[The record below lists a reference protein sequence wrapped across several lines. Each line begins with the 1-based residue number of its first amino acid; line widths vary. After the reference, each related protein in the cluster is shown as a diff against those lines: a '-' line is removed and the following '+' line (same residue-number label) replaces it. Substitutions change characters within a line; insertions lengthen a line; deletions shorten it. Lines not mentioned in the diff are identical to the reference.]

1 MALPVHTQLSPSGP
15 ALLTGPTLGRM
26 TCAKQRKPPPPPKR
40 PRAGYLPQLEVRT
53 WRLCKPPIPV
63 RTASHA
69 APTPPAPSPTRWPQG
84 LGADCRRALTLD
96 VQITSRKLMFI
107 QLSQLTRCPLYVSPF
122 LSSTNW
128 RETVP
133 ESAKGPKGGAAL
145 ALRAR

>member
-1 MALPVHTQLSPSGP
+1 MRHPLRLP
-15 ALLTGPTLGRM
+15 
-26 TCAKQRKPPPPPKR
+26 
-40 PRAGYLPQLEVRT
+40 
-53 WRLCKPPIPV
+53 
-63 RTASHA
+63 
-69 APTPPAPSPTRWPQG
+69 PSPTRWPQG

-145 ALRAR
+145 PLRAR